1 MDTIFLISLSAVFII
16 TSLIWYV
23 YVSKL
28 KGKLENLNQNID
40 REVLFKTDDNAK
52 YLQKTVTD
60 LKSSIPNIKQ
70 ESYLEGNE
78 KGKKEN
84 IEELLKLKENIN
96 VLQETVN
103 NLKES
108 HAKIKHES
116 YLDGYQKGKSEFSVK
131 VSPYRD
137 EIKTGNDGLIFNDI
151 YHEVMIGYQYQLL
164 INGVPALKPAVII
177 EEYLIEE
184 KREVDLAKIERVT
197 NLVES
202 KMKSIAADSKGT
214 MKYIK

>member
-16 TSLIWYV
+16 TSLVWYV

-40 REVLFKTDDNAK
+40 REVLFKADDSAK
-52 YLQKTVTD
+52 FLQKTVTD

-70 ESYLEGNE
+70 ESFLEGHE

-84 IEELLKLKENIN
+84 IEELLKLKGNIN
-96 VLQETVN
+96 VLQESVN
-103 NLKES
+103 NLNES
-108 HAKIKHES
+108 NAKIKHES

-151 YHEVMIGYQYQLL
+151 YHEVMIGYQYRLL

-197 NLVES
+197 NLIES
-202 KMKSIAADSKGT
+202 KMKSIAADSKGI

>member
-16 TSLIWYV
+16 TSLVWYV

-40 REVLFKTDDNAK
+40 REVLFKADDSAK
-52 YLQKTVTD
+52 FLQKTVTD

-70 ESYLEGNE
+70 ESFLEGHE

-84 IEELLKLKENIN
+84 IEELLKLKGNIN
-96 VLQETVN
+96 VLQESVN
-103 NLKES
+103 NLNES
-108 HAKIKHES
+108 NAKIKHES

-197 NLVES
+197 NLIES
-202 KMKSIAADSKGT
+202 KMKSIAADSKGI

>member
-1 MDTIFLISLSAVFII
+1 MDTIFLISLSGVFTI
-16 TSLIWYV
+16 TSLLWYV
-23 YVSKL
+23 YASNL

-40 REVLFKTDDNAK
+40 REVLFKADDSAK
-52 YLQKTVTD
+52 FLQKTVTE

-70 ESYLEGNE
+70 ESFLEGCE
-78 KGKKEN
+78 KGKNEN
-84 IEELLKLKENIN
+84 IEELVKLRANVN

-103 NLKES
+103 SLKES
-108 HAKIKHES
+108 NAKIKHES
-116 YLDGYQKGKSEFSVK
+116 YLEGYQKGKSEFSVQ

-137 EIKTGNDGLIFNDI
+137 EIKSGSDGLIINDI

-177 EEYLIEE
+177 EECLIEE
-184 KREVDLAKIERVT
+184 KREVSLSKIENVS

-202 KMKSIAADSKGT
+202 KIKSITANSKGI